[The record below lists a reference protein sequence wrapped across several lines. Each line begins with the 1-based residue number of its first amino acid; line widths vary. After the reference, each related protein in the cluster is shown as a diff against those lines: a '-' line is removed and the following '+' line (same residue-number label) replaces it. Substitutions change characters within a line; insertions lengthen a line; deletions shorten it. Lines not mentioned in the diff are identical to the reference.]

1 MNHLLLCCAVA
12 QELLS
17 SVLFGVH
24 WVVPKSVAMYSLD
37 GSGFVNMEA
46 LSLEYGSAMS
56 NVGNIEGEE

>member
-1 MNHLLLCCAVA
+1 MLCSSSRAVV
-12 QELLS
+12 LCIS
-17 SVLFGVH
+17 LFGVH